1 MKMAKQPQNIEGN
14 LNEPT
19 AAQEETQQITSSE
32 EVENQN
38 NEIAADDTT
47 PQSAETE
54 TNTSNAVA
62 QAEPE
67 ISSNDAEVAI
77 DTLEAVEAPKDTS
90 LDPILDLIGELHDRV
105 SALENNPKLAAKPE
119 YKSTLDERLAN
130 IERSLRSA
138 GLFSAE
144 QAKEFEEPEV
154 IQG

>member
-1 MKMAKQPQNIEGN
+1 MAKQPQNIEGN
-14 LNEPT
+14 LNETQNEQAAPT
-19 AAQEETQQITSSE
+19 TSNESSSNETTLDGEGS
-32 EVENQN
+32 
-38 NEIAADDTT
+38 
-47 PQSAETE
+47 QSAETE

-67 ISSNDAEVAI
+67 ISSNEAEVAT